1 LQRRHT
7 TQHHIALADLH
18 IRNTLG
24 CGAFG
29 RVKLCRLPTTD
40 QFFALKC
47 QAKKA
52 IVESGLQ
59 EHILN
64 EMRVMKKIDR
74 PPFHRQAKLFA
85 AGTAGRQVHLLGAGA
100 AAGRRAELFTHLRN
114 RGKAKQS
121 KLTEQWARFYAAT
134 VVHAFSSL
142 HAKRIAYTV

>member
-1 LQRRHT
+1 M
-7 TQHHIALADLH
+7 
-18 IRNTLG
+18 
-24 CGAFG
+24 
-29 RVKLCRLPTTD
+29 KLCRLPTTD

-85 AGTAGRQVHLLGAGA
+85 ALQDDKYIYLVLELLQGG
-100 AAGRRAELFTHLRN
+100 ELSCSLIYAIESR
-114 RGKAKQS
+114 QS
-121 KLTEQWARFYAAT
+121 KLTEQWAT